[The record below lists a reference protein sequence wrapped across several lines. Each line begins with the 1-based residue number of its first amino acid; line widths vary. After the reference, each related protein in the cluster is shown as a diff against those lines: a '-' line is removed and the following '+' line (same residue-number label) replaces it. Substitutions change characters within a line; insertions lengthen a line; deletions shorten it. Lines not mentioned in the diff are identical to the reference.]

1 MCSLVSLEVRA
12 LGVDLFTSGE
22 LALVDAATFGQ
33 STTSCTADCGTASD
47 GRQSEGGEGSGGCG
61 GGRG

>member
-1 MCSLVSLEVRA
+1 MGSLVGLEVRA

-33 STTSCTADCGTASD
+33 STSCTAATAATDTATAND
-47 GRQSEGGEGSGGCG
+47 GRQSEGGEGAGG
-61 GGRG
+61 